1 MKKELVSAGLPPL
14 QERDL
19 VIEVDTAPEPEKRVL
34 HKPNEA
40 VAMRPTSGK
49 LTLLSRRIWNTM
61 LSVAHTQ
68 HLEGRSQF
76 VMSLGQLIKDSGF
89 NSNNTAV
96 LKDVLA
102 DLQVALVEWNT
113 EAVGEKRWARAQL
126 LGGVEI
132 VERGPGYETVLRWDY
147 PSQVREQLLVPQ
159 RYTRMMLMVANTF
172 RTFAGATL
180 YEIGCQYLTNPS
192 GRTMKQS
199 VTWWAEVL
207 RGKVQKTPIV
217 YGVFKRDTLLPALK
231 EITERQDQFV
241 MQVLEYRS
249 GSDKR
254 RVTELQFVVKRR
266 APDAEEDLVAPDQP
280 LDLELYQSLEAMGI
294 SQIEAA
300 GLIDQYKA
308 EVVAKAVDVIR
319 DRSSR
324 SDLAP
329 IENQRAFL
337 LAILERGFDGAFH
350 GAAKKMKA
358 AKAKA
363 EPKKTAEPAVVKV
376 VEPEDEIIRAAR
388 KAETAWSRYD
398 ALADAE
404 KEFFLAEFLS
414 SSAMQVAVF
423 KKRFTEGGLASPL
436 IRSLFGKW
444 LSERW
449 SLSET
454 GA

>member
-1 MKKELVSAGLPPL
+1 MKKELLSTGLPPL
-14 QERDL
+14 RERDL
-19 VIEVDTAPEPEKRVL
+19 VIEVDTEPEPEKRVL

-61 LSVAHTQ
+61 LTVAHKQ

-76 VMSLGQLIKDSGF
+76 VMSLGQLIKDSHF
-89 NSNNTAV
+89 NSNNTTV

-113 EAVGEKRWARAQL
+113 DAVGEKRWARAQL

-132 VERGPGYETVLRWDY
+132 VERGFGYETILRWDY

-207 RGKVQKTPIV
+207 RGKVQKTQIV

-254 RVTELQFVVKRR
+254 RVTELQFVVERR
-266 APDAEEDLVAPDQP
+266 APNEDEDLVAPDQP
-280 LDLELYQSLEAMGI
+280 LDLELYKALETMGI
-294 SQIEAA
+294 SQVEAT

-308 EVVAKAVDVIR
+308 EVISKAVDVIR

-337 LAILERGFDGAFH
+337 LAILERGFDG
-350 GAAKKMKA
+350 GKKVRA

-363 EPKKTAEPAVVKV
+363 EPKQPAEPVVVKV
-376 VEPEDEIIRAAR
+376 VEPEDEIVRAAR
-388 KAETAWSRYD
+388 NAQIAWDRYEAQSED
-398 ALADAE
+398 ERAALLT
-404 KEFFLAEFLS
+404 EFQS
-414 SSAMQVAVF
+414 SSSMQVGVF
-423 KKRFTEGGLASPL
+423 KKRFTEGGLSNRV
-436 IRSLFGKW
+436 IRSMFAKW
-444 LSERW
+444 LAAKWGLATPS
-449 SLSET
+449 
-454 GA
+454 A